1 MSEQISVT
9 IPEIH
14 TIPPEDRDTAAS
26 CDLALEPG
34 TGEWCEVGEAEHG
47 QGAAGLAKVRLQ
59 RSHAIRDSTSPPP
72 PSHGA
77 SQGTQTPHTPLTM
90 SEGGSERSTGE
101 GPQHSWVISVDNVT
115 ITAGS
120 ELGDVG
126 EMGPGGDT
134 VSVTDS
140 GRGDTDTPDGE
151 VYTDNTGTDLTQFI
165 ITTLNKNAKDRV
177 LMLKLEQ
184 EMSNLVKDS
193 KKTHHKF
200 PHMSSYHRMMV
211 HRYASILYLLD
222 DGHYRCY
229 FQSGSI
235 LWIGSQRG
243 SVWELCHREQD
254 QEYPSSRPEV

>member
-1 MSEQISVT
+1 MSEQISVVT

-14 TIPPEDRDTAAS
+14 TIPPETDRDTAAS
-26 CDLALEPG
+26 CDPG
-34 TGEWCEVGEAEHG
+34 PEAGWEVGEAEHG
-47 QGAAGLAKVRLQ
+47 QASAGLAKVRLQ

-72 PSHGA
+72 PGHGA
-77 SQGTQTPHTPLTM
+77 SQPVSQTSHTPLTM

-101 GPQHSWVISVDNVT
+101 RDSLIRGCVDHVM
-115 ITAGS
+115 IPAGS
-120 ELGDVG
+120 EVGDVG

-134 VSVTDS
+134 VSGTDS

-211 HRYASILYLLD
+211 HRSVTKMIGVNNIVVCFPEWLHTLDWITTWISLATAS
-222 DGHYRCY
+222 
-229 FQSGSI
+229 S
-235 LWIGSQRG
+235 
-243 SVWELCHREQD
+243 
-254 QEYPSSRPEV
+254 

>member
-1 MSEQISVT
+1 MSEQISVSGIVT

-14 TIPPEDRDTAAS
+14 TIPPETDRDTAAS
-26 CDLALEPG
+26 CDQEAG
-34 TGEWCEVGEAEHG
+34 AGDWCEVGEAEHG
-47 QGAAGLAKVRLQ
+47 QGSAGLAKVRLQ

-72 PSHGA
+72 PGHGA
-77 SQGTQTPHTPLTM
+77 SQGTQTHTPLTM

-101 GPQHSWVISVDNVT
+101 MTHSFIRECVDHVT

-120 ELGDVG
+120 EVGDVG
-126 EMGPGGDT
+126 EMGAGGDT
-134 VSVTDS
+134 VSGTDS

-177 LMLKLEQ
+177 MMLKLEQ

-211 HRYASILYLLD
+211 HRYILVP
-222 DGHYRCY
+222 R
-229 FQSGSI
+229 
-235 LWIGSQRG
+235 R
-243 SVWELCHREQD
+243 
-254 QEYPSSRPEV
+254 

>member
-1 MSEQISVT
+1 MSEQISVSAVT

-26 CDLALEPG
+26 CDLG
-34 TGEWCEVGEAEHG
+34 TEAGDWSEVGEAEHG
-47 QGAAGLAKVRLQ
+47 GQGTAGLAKVRLQ

-72 PSHGA
+72 PGHGA
-77 SQGTQTPHTPLTM
+77 SQGTQTSHTPLTM

-101 GPQHSWVISVDNVT
+101 GFQPSLVRDCSDPVS

-134 VSVTDS
+134 VSGTDS

-165 ITTLNKNAKDRV
+165 ITTLNKNSKDRV

-211 HRYASILYLLD
+211 HRYVSVLYLSD
-222 DGHYRCY
+222 DR
-229 FQSGSI
+229 
-235 LWIGSQRG
+235 
-243 SVWELCHREQD
+243 
-254 QEYPSSRPEV
+254 